1 MSQLLLLTSQG
12 CTPCLRVKRMLSELQ
27 AKSPEVSIEEVEYT
41 SNAGSK
47 LAIENNI
54 AYPPA
59 VFLDGKLIAKG
70 KIYAEQITSALK
82 ADRLLGGVS

>member
-1 MSQLLLLTSQG
+1 MPRVLLLTSLG
-12 CTPCLRVKRMLSELQ
+12 CTPCLRVKRILEELQ
-27 AKSPEVSIEEVEYT
+27 GEFPDISIEEAEFASAT
-41 SNAGSK
+41 GSK

-70 KIYAEQITSALK
+70 KIYAQQMIAALRSENG
-82 ADRLLGGVS
+82 ASS

>member
-1 MSQLLLLTSQG
+1 MPYLLLLTSRG
-12 CTPCLRVKRMLSELQ
+12 CTPCLRVKRILNELQ
-27 AKSPEVSIEEVEYT
+27 TEFPDISIEEVEYT

-59 VFLDGKLIAKG
+59 VFLDGKLLAKG
-70 KIYAEQITSALK
+70 KIYAEQIVA
-82 ADRLLGGVS
+82 AVQAHGARG

>member
-1 MSQLLLLTSQG
+1 MTMPRLLLLTSVG
-12 CTPCLRVKRMLSELQ
+12 CTPCLRVKRILNELQ
-27 AKSPEVSIEEVEYT
+27 TEFPDVSIEEVEYT

-59 VFLDGKLIAKG
+59 VFLDGKLLAKG
-70 KIYAEQITSALK
+70 KIYAEQITEAVQ
-82 ADRLLGGVS
+82 AHGIVS

>member
-1 MSQLLLLTSQG
+1 MPHLLLLTSLG
-12 CTPCLRVKRMLSELQ
+12 CTPCLRVKRILNELQ
-27 AKSPEVSIEEVEYT
+27 AEFPDVSIEEVEYT

-59 VFLDGKLIAKG
+59 VFLDGKLLAKG
-70 KIYAEQITSALK
+70 KIYAEQIVA
-82 ADRLLGGVS
+82 AVQAYGARG

>member
-1 MSQLLLLTSQG
+1 MPHLVLLTSVG
-12 CTPCLRVKRMLSELQ
+12 CTPCLRVKRILTELQ
-27 AKSPEVSIEEVEYT
+27 SEFQSISIEEVEYT

-59 VFLDGKLIAKG
+59 VFIDGKLLAKG
-70 KIYAEQITSALK
+70 KIYAEQIVAAVQRRS
-82 ADRLLGGVS
+82 

>member
-1 MSQLLLLTSQG
+1 MPRLLLLTSVG
-12 CTPCLRVKRMLSELQ
+12 CTPCLRVKRILTELQ
-27 AKSPEVSIEEVEYT
+27 TQFPSISIEEVEYT

-59 VFLDGKLIAKG
+59 VFLDGKLLAKG
-70 KIYAEQITSALK
+70 KIYAEQIVLAVQ
-82 ADRLLGGVS
+82 RRG

>member
-1 MSQLLLLTSQG
+1 MPYLLLLTSLG
-12 CTPCLRVKRMLSELQ
+12 CTPCLRVKRILNELQ
-27 AKSPEVSIEEVEYT
+27 TEFPDISIEEVEYT

-59 VFLDGKLIAKG
+59 VFLDGKLLAKG
-70 KIYAEQITSALK
+70 KIYAEQIVA
-82 ADRLLGGVS
+82 AVQAHGARG